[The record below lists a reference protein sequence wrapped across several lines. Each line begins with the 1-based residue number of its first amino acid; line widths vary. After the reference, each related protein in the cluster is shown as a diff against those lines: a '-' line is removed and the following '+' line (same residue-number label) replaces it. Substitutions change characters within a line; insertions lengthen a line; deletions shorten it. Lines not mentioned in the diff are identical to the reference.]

1 MTRAVIGEELK
12 YSRALRLL
20 PIGAVITT
28 ADNVRMRKWTEDGW
42 IICQPDGDL
51 PTTMPPDTFPS
62 EAVFL
67 PATVWS
73 IPNGVTRVPLAWR
86 GRITRA
92 LISHCLVSA
101 HNKGALCACS
111 KGFTTLQEHI
121 DHQADAVLSELA
133 KKE

>member
-51 PTTMPPDTFPS
+51 PTTMPVEPFAS

-73 IPNGVTRVPLAWR
+73 MPIKPFDQSKRT
-86 GRITRA
+86 RITRA
-92 LISHCLVSA
+92 LISHCLVQA
-101 HNKGALCACS
+101 HNKGCLCACS
-111 KGFTTLQEHI
+111 RGFTTLQEHI
-121 DHQADAVLSELA
+121 DHQADAVIAELA
-133 KKE
+133 KE